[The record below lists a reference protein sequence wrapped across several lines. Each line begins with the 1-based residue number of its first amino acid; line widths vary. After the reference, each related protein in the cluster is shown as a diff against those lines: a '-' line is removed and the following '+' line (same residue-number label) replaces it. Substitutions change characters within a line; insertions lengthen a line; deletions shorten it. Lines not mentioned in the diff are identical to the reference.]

1 MLPMV
6 SYELILQ
13 RNEERRA
20 RSLRRFWWRYSQG
33 GEDTLD
39 RNGGADVIEVVF
51 GTRCD
56 LEEPVGA

>member
-6 SYELILQ
+6 SYEMIRQ

-20 RSLRRFWWRYSQG
+20 RSLRRFWWRYG
-33 GEDTLD
+33 KGEAVPEPA
-39 RNGGADVIEVVF
+39 GGADVIEIAF

>member
-6 SYELILQ
+6 SYDMIRQ

-20 RSLRRFWWRYSQG
+20 RSLRRFWWRYGNEKAVPVPS
-33 GEDTLD
+33 
-39 RNGGADVIEVVF
+39 GGADVIEVAF
-51 GTRCD
+51 GTRCE

>member
-6 SYELILQ
+6 SYEMIRQ

-20 RSLRRFWWRYSQG
+20 RSLRRFWWRYSE
-33 GEDTLD
+33 GEKAVP
-39 RNGGADVIEVVF
+39 RPAGGADVIEVAF

-56 LEEPVGA
+56 LEEPLGA